1 MNISDLT
8 KMQQEPVSKK
18 GIPLKTITWRN
29 NKNILQISQPDLPI
43 NVQRKS
49 DSLGEANF
57 MFVMHILENKYGL
70 KTNMVAINLL
80 RVG

>member
-8 KMQQEPVSKK
+8 KMQQEPISKK

-49 DSLGEANF
+49 DSLGVANF
-57 MFVMHILENKYGL
+57 MFVTTYHII
-70 KTNMVAINLL
+70 A
-80 RVG
+80 